1 MFDKHNEQKPLDR
14 YVQPVITDLLSSLQ
28 LLLTQEIVISN
39 NNYKESR
46 YQGTQSVSDPKFQ
59 SCQVN
64 QIKHFI
70 ITSVSSF
77 NPNNMHVLF
86 LFFYM
91 Y

>member
-46 YQGTQSVSDPKFQ
+46 YQ
-59 SCQVN
+59 
-64 QIKHFI
+64 
-70 ITSVSSF
+70 
-77 NPNNMHVLF
+77 
-86 LFFYM
+86 
-91 Y
+91 